1 MERYLKSEPQLMSYK
16 KLKTDLDYPW
26 QCSPLSEEV
35 EESRDTLN
43 IPSSPED
50 AETAEKLKHFA
61 KLNLNATVRS
71 NDTVFSSSSC
81 GTVRSSHSTLS
92 SHSSASSGYH
102 SQTSDDQH
110 SHHSLSSVSSPSSPI
125 SPVPDPYVRTN
136 NKRRTAASAFGRQN
150 SVAVE
155 HFTPQGLLM
164 GGSRSGNIGPGRPVS
179 VMGNSSSAVTSSKYT
194 QNTAAA
200 PPPAKSPTRREVSPD
215 SKRRIHKCVYP
226 GCKKVYTKSS
236 HLKAHLRT
244 HTGLYCALTPHSSHC
259 VCNFQPIF
267 SKVLV

>member
-61 KLNLNATVRS
+61 KLNLNDTVRS

-125 SPVPDPYVRTN
+125 SPVPDPYVRTKN
-136 NKRRTAASAFGRQN
+136 NRRTAASAFGRQN
-150 SVAVE
+150 TVAVE

-244 HTGLYCALTPHSSHC
+244 HTGLYCALTQHSSHC
-259 VCNFQPIF
+259 VCIIF
-267 SKVLV
+267 DPFF